1 MHKWSWDLHQLSDL
15 LPAHTASNCPS
26 LLVSVSHLR
35 FPKGELSSLHH
46 KWRWG
51 GGGVPP
57 TAPRSP
63 QEAAC
68 SREGPGSPYLRDE
81 LEEGV
86 GVEGSNRQS
95 YEVEQEPLV
104 KSLLHEGHNAGPQE
118 GAEGDDGHTEETV
131 PPHCHGGGGASPTR
145 DRDKGQRPRPWQ
157 PPLGEGKWW
166 WSGREQSGGVW
177 LTDINKGDKREES
190 ERDKQRGREKQNIY

>member
-26 LLVSVSHLR
+26 LLVSASHLR
-35 FPKGELSSLHH
+35 FPKGDISLHH

-51 GGGVPP
+51 GVPP
-57 TAPRSP
+57 TAPCSP

-118 GAEGDDGHTEETV
+118 GAEGDDGHAEETV
-131 PPHCHGGGGASPTR
+131 PPHCHGAGEPAPPGTGARANTPGHGSHHWGKAGGGA
-145 DRDKGQRPRPWQ
+145 
-157 PPLGEGKWW
+157 
-166 WSGREQSGGVW
+166 GREQAGGVW

-190 ERDKQRGREKQNIY
+190 ERDKQGGREKQNIY